1 MTVEPNPGDA
11 SVISRFQNFFP
22 GCSNDACDLLTH
34 LLHLKPG
41 DRMSANEALEHSYIA
56 QFHDPSVERMA
67 TKPVKN
73 DLDDDEKK
81 STAYYR
87 DYLYHVLN
95 KKSKG
100 ADSRR

>member
-1 MTVEPNPGDA
+1 MAEDEIAKRAFRDWFPPGTSTDA
-11 SVISRFQNFFP
+11 I
-22 GCSNDACDLLTH
+22 DLLVH
-34 LLHLKPG
+34 LLHFDPNL
-41 DRMSANEALEHSYIA
+41 RISATTALEHPYIA

-87 DYLYHVLN
+87 EFLYHVIN

-100 ADSRR
+100 ADSRQ